1 MKNGIVI
8 WLRGGHVGW
17 RKRTHKMLARELR
30 LKIDSIEIYP
40 TSTTTD
46 QWMKRAKWTSTPL

>member
-1 MKNGIVI
+1 MKHGLVI
-8 WLRGGHVGW
+8 WLRGSHVGW
-17 RKRTHKMLARELR
+17 RKRTQKMLAREFR
-30 LKIDSIEIYP
+30 LEIDSIDIYP